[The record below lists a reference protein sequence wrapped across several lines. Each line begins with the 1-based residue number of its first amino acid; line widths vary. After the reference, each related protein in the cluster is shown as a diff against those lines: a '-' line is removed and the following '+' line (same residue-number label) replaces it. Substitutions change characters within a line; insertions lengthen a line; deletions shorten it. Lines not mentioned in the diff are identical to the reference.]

1 MHDLEKPSRSIPL
14 PHPDDVA
21 ARKALAVMPP
31 APPERVLRQAEASR
45 RWNAEQLRESR
56 DKHPLKTHA
65 DAIAQMQKF
74 REAMDESADKD
85 PK

>member
-14 PHPDDVA
+14 PQPDDVA
-21 ARKALAVMPP
+21 ARKALAAMPP
-31 APPERVLRQAEASR
+31 APLERILQQAAASR

-65 DAIAQMQKF
+65 EAIAQMRLF
-74 REAMDESADKD
+74 RDAMDEAS
-85 PK
+85 PSPLS